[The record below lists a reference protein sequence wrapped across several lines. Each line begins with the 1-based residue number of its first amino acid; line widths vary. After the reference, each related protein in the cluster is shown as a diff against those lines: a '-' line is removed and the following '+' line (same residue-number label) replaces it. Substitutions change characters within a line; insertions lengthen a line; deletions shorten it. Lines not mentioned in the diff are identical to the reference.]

1 MGLCYGCDAQATRK
15 RTNWEE
21 TLKLS
26 ISLLLFFFILLF
38 LFISFVPGIR
48 PSLRSSKRPAAAAKK
63 DQKSGGGI
71 MSKPQKRRQSD
82 MELDSEPGFPSSP
95 SLDATSGSPLPQPV
109 MAAANSSSPALGH
122 FQFTGG
128 ALAASQQFVFNPGF
142 PMTTTSSPPSQPQL
156 QYHLQQQQQQQQGE
170 EDSMQD
176 QVMEVIFFF
185 LHFLLQNSP
194 LEFFFF
200 LPA

>member
-1 MGLCYGCDAQATRK
+1 
-15 RTNWEE
+15 
-21 TLKLS
+21 
-26 ISLLLFFFILLF
+26 
-38 LFISFVPGIR
+38 
-48 PSLRSSKRPAAAAKK
+48 
-63 DQKSGGGI
+63 

-156 QYHLQQQQQQQQGE
+156 QYHLQQQQQQQQQGE

-185 LHFLLQNSP
+185 LHFFITKLTVRII
-194 LEFFFF
+194 FF
-200 LPA
+200 LLA